1 MKTLLRRAA
10 VAAASV
16 PFAGGAAV
24 AALPTAQASTASPA
38 VVHSVHHHRYWC
50 GDWGHRYW
58 DDDCVR
64 WGHGWDWGHG
74 HGWRRARRRRARR
87 RRARRRRARRRRA
100 RRRRAR
106 RRRARRRR
114 ARRRRA
120 RRPRALNAGHANGA
134 PSACQ
139 PQAGGPFAFPGVR
152 VCIAGPCIGNQPGS
166 TASRTSLTA
175 WAKTRTRQSTCTTRT
190 RRPSARV
197 PDDRG
202 SMTAPFSGRADGR
215 PQDHAADQIDE
226 VTQK

>member
-74 HGWRRARRRRARR
+74 HGGGEHGGGEHGGGEHGGGEHGGGEHGGGEHGGGEHGGGEHGGGEHG
-87 RRARRRRARRRRA
+87 
-100 RRRRAR
+100 
-106 RRRARRRR
+106 
-114 ARRRRA
+114 
-120 RRPRALNAGHANGA
+120 GH
-134 PSACQ
+134 
-139 PQAGGPFAFPGVR
+139 
-152 VCIAGPCIGNQPGS
+152 
-166 TASRTSLTA
+166 
-175 WAKTRTRQSTCTTRT
+175 
-190 RRPSARV
+190 
-197 PDDRG
+197 
-202 SMTAPFSGRADGR
+202 GR
-215 PQDHAADQIDE
+215 
-226 VTQK
+226 